1 MLNSFDKI
9 EPIKFITDWVTTEEE
24 LNEVKNVLP
33 EEDAKQ
39 IKSISDLINYINP
52 TVDIN
57 GVRGFHNLKIFWK

>member
-9 EPIKFITDWVTTEEE
+9 EPIKFITDWVTTEGE

-39 IKSISDLINYINP
+39 IKSIPDLIKYINP

-57 GVRGFHNLKIFWK
+57 GVREFHNLKVFWK